1 MYIYCDLHRIYRL
14 YNFIDEVLNNNNNTS
29 SAALFGGLTAAVVL
43 VLLFLVGV
51 SVFVIA
57 GVKCR
62 AIRQARKKIANRY
75 VCTYIHYFSFACVL
89 SV

>member
-1 MYIYCDLHRIYRL
+1 MYIYCDLHRIHRL
-14 YNFIDEVLNNNNNTS
+14 YNFIDKVQNSNYTS

-62 AIRQARKKIANRY
+62 SIRQARKKIANRY
-75 VCTYIHYFSFACVL
+75 VCTYIHYFSFVCVL

>member
-75 VCTYIHYFSFACVL
+75 VCTYIHYFSFVCAL